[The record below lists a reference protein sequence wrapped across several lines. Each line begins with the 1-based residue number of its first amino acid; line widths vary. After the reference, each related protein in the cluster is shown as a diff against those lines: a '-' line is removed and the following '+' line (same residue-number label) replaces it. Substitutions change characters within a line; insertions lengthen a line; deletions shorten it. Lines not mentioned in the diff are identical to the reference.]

1 MRSDEVEERVG
12 VKWGK
17 IIYLCMNHNFILR
30 TESDRTFGTFEE
42 SNQKIVVNV
51 ANQIVKASKDFAT
64 QLKRRF
70 RNKNKDHT
78 SLLKEYSMG
87 NSLTG
92 QR

>member
-1 MRSDEVEERVG
+1 MRSDEVEARVG

-51 ANQIVKASKDFAT
+51 ANQIVKTSKDLAT

-70 RNKNKDHT
+70 RHKKDHK
-78 SLLKEYSMG
+78 SLMKGYSMG